1 MDIRIAPHPAK
12 TANGTQAHD
21 GLWCIYLD
29 ETQCGHFWKK
39 PGDDFAYLYK
49 AYSAAV
55 MEAVDT
61 ALITATGQARAV
73 RCAPGLVKVTGSVM
87 PIIED
92 DDEEWGNEDG
102 W

>member
-1 MDIRIAPHPAK
+1 
-12 TANGTQAHD
+12 
-21 GLWCIYLD
+21 
-29 ETQCGHFWKK
+29 
-39 PGDDFAYLYK
+39 
-49 AYSAAV
+49 